1 MSRRVSF
8 MYHHIESRDPFFQ
21 QHMCLSRNLF
31 SRSCTTIQRVEIRFS
46 NNTCVFN
53 FMYPHIESRDPFFQH
68 HMCLSRNLLYRIR
81 FSNNTCVF
89 NFTYP
94 HRESVD
100 PFFQQHMYLE
110 GLLGILFLGELWI
123 NFPSASRDPYV
134 WTWFFVHQSSLS
146 IRPSILILFHYSF
159 PFSVLGLL
167 G

>member
-1 MSRRVSF
+1 
-8 MYHHIESRDPFFQ
+8 MYH
-21 QHMCLSRNLF
+21 
-31 SRSCTTIQRVEIRFS
+31 
-46 NNTCVFN
+46 
-53 FMYPHIESRDPFFQH
+53 HIESRDPFFQH

-94 HRESVD
+94 HRESGD

-167 G
+167 GWQVLGKALIFLPSVSLTFLTVHVSCFGQCNLSSTSI